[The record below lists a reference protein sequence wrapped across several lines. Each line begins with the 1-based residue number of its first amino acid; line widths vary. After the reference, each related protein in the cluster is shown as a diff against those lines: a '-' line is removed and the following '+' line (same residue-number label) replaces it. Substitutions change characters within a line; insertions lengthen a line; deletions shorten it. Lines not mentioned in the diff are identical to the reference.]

1 MSLFKNK
8 SKILKPFKNI
18 FILILIVF
26 IVWML
31 FFDANS
37 YLIHSELNSDIKDL
51 ETEKEYYQKEISK
64 DKKALKK
71 LSTEEGL
78 EKYKETYDM
87 IILQDG
93 PMNPVLQSF
102 SKFFDVI
109 IFQDGPMNYVNS
121 LLKEILLQG
130 K

>member
-51 ETEKEYYQKEISK
+51 ETEKEYYQKEILK

-78 EKYKETYDM
+78 EKFAREEYYMKRDNEEIF
-87 IILQDG
+87 IIEYED
-93 PMNPVLQSF
+93 
-102 SKFFDVI
+102 
-109 IFQDGPMNYVNS
+109 S
-121 LLKEILLQG
+121 LKNKDNE
-130 K
+130 